1 MDRKAKPDEW
11 EHRARARLKRMQV
24 LGQELSNALAERD
37 EARKM
42 VRDMVLAAQ
51 HGDED
56 LGTVVLVNM
65 SNAVRAWEIEP

>member
-1 MDRKAKPDEW
+1 MDRKAKSDEW
-11 EHRARARLKRMQV
+11 EHRAKARLKRMQV
-24 LGQELSNALAERD
+24 LGQELATALAERD

-65 SNAVRAWEIEP
+65 SNAVRAWEVGR